1 MQIPRRIL
9 FACVATTILSLN
21 FSQAQDTEAQRK
33 ARAALEQALNPAA
46 AQSTTEAT
54 PAPKTVPPAVKPAA
68 PAASQSP
75 AAQPAPQIS
84 GTTHRASDD
93 AIEKAREA
101 LRQKMN
107 ELSNTS
113 APEQAPVQAE
123 KPMPAT
129 PATKPQPAIVQ
140 EPSQPAPVAQMPAR
154 RASDE
159 AIEKARE
166 ALREKMSELENAAP
180 VETPAPA
187 TTPAPAVVQQPA
199 METPATPE
207 NVFQTPPPAVSE
219 NDVEKA
225 REALREKMS
234 EIEKQKEAAQP
245 EVVSTPANTEPEKVE
260 QPKVEIEQAEQPK
273 VEKHK
278 EVTRRKDPN
287 AFPPLSAPP
296 TGLTAE
302 QEQRLAEL
310 LEQYKADK
318 LTPDQYHE
326 ARAKVLANH

>member
-33 ARAALEQALNPAA
+33 ARAALEQALNPAG
-46 AQSTTEAT
+46 AQSATEAT
-54 PAPKTVPPAVKPAA
+54 PAPKTEPPAAKPAA
-68 PAASQSP
+68 PAASQAP

-84 GTTHRASDD
+84 GTHRASDD

-107 ELSNTS
+107 ELSNAT
-113 APEQAPVQAE
+113 APEQAPVQAQ
-123 KPMPAT
+123 KPAAETPVAT
-129 PATKPQPAIVQ
+129 PAPAVIQ
-140 EPSQPAPVAQMPAR
+140 EPSKQTTATPAPAH

-166 ALREKMSELENAAP
+166 ALRQKMSELENTAP
-180 VETPAPA
+180 AEPA
-187 TTPAPAVVQQPA
+187 TTSAPAVVQQPA
-199 METPATPE
+199 TETPAMQE
-207 NVFQTPPPAVSE
+207 NIFQTPPPAVSE

-234 EIEKQKEAAQP
+234 EIEKQKAAAKT
-245 EVVSTPANTEPEKVE
+245 EVVSAPANKEPEK
-260 QPKVEIEQAEQPK
+260 AEQPK
-273 VEKHK
+273 VEKAEKSK

>member
-33 ARAALEQALNPAA
+33 ARAALDQALNPAA
-46 AQSTTEAT
+46 AQSATETT
-54 PAPKTVPPAVKPAA
+54 PAPKIEQPAVKPAT
-68 PAASQSP
+68 PAMTQPS
-75 AAQPAPQIS
+75 AAQPTIS

-107 ELSNTS
+107 ELGNTS

-123 KPMPAT
+123 KPKPAT
-129 PATKPQPAIVQ
+129 PAAKPAPAVVQQPA
-140 EPSQPAPVAQMPAR
+140 QPAPVAQVPAA

-159 AIEKARE
+159 AVEKARE
-166 ALREKMSELENAAP
+166 ALRQKMSELENAAP
-180 VETPAPA
+180 SESPASV

-199 METPATPE
+199 METPAPQE
-207 NVFQTPPPAVSE
+207 NVFQTPPAVSD

-225 REALREKMS
+225 RQALREKMS
-234 EIEKQKEAAQP
+234 QIEEAKKAAQP
-245 EVVSTPANTEPEKVE
+245 EVVSTPEKTEPEKME
-260 QPKVEIEQAEQPK
+260 KPEK
-273 VEKHK
+273 VEKIEKAEKPKAEKRK
-278 EVTRRKDPN
+278 EVTRKDPN
-287 AFPPLSAPP
+287 AFPPLSAPA
-296 TGLTAE
+296 TGLSAE
-302 QEQRLAEL
+302 QEQRLADL

-326 ARAKVLANH
+326 ERAKVLANH